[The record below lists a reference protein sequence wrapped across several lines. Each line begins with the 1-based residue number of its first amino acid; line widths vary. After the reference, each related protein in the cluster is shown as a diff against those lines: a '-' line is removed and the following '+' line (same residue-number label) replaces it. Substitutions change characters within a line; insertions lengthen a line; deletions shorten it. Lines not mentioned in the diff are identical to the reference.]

1 MTTQHNL
8 DIQFKDIKDLYK
20 VIPNSSLEYLHSP
33 VDAKE
38 NHYTI
43 KGCVDGAVTNS
54 LIFKAASMAGGVQH
68 IRNTKNSVAISWICR
83 SHKDGNEDIQECVNK
98 FIWLL
103 YWLEKN
109 DNQFRKYELSKAN
122 TKKELELFRSTL
134 KPLGDEDKEY
144 MEKFNPSPF
153 I

>member
-20 VIPNSSLEYLHSP
+20 VIPNSTLDYLQSWTG
-33 VDAKE
+33 AKE
-38 NHYTI
+38 KHYTI
-43 KGCVDGAVTNS
+43 KGRVDGSITNT

-68 IRNTKNSVAISWICR
+68 ITNTNTSVAISWICR
-83 SHKDGNEDIQECVNK
+83 SHKDGNSDIQKCVNR

-109 DNQFRKYELSKAN
+109 DKQFRNYEFSKAN
-122 TKKELELFRSTL
+122 TKK
-134 KPLGDEDKEY
+134 
-144 MEKFNPSPF
+144 N
-153 I
+153 